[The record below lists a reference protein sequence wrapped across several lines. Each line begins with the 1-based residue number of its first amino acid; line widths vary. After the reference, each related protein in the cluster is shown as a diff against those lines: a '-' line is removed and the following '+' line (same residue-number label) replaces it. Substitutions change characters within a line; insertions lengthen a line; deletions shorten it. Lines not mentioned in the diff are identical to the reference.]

1 MIKYFEK
8 YRAVMFL
15 LATCIIFT
23 GCAEPELTLE
33 ESLRMV
39 NQHLETGR
47 TAEAINLLRT
57 LDIKFPDR
65 IEVLEPLSFLYAEK
79 QNHALAARYF
89 AKAAHASPIRLEFF
103 LYAAQSHRLADD
115 PHGAARQYRLYLE
128 SSPGDASVWKTLG
141 ELQHELGDINAAIND
156 YLESYRHHANGET
169 AVRLG
174 MLFDRVNNR
183 PQAESWYQTALRLKD
198 GAGDTALLG
207 LLELAIKQKDFTTA
221 EILVQKLDGDYPD
234 RLDVSPLASKRLE
247 LKQWRAQQDAL
258 ALELEQQKQVATDL
272 SEHAV
277 ETQRE
282 AEKPDFPVNSEPM
295 ETEPVSQSVESSNIA
310 DKTREPA
317 RQTAAPPA
325 KHPRILLAQARRH
338 TEYAQYPEAIK
349 KYRAILNID
358 DRSAKVWSELADAY
372 LSDNQPLWARLMS
385 LEAVRRDPADLVH
398 TLQYLQLTR
407 QTQTPERFF
416 HEISQAKK
424 NFPQSPE
431 ITLALARAY
440 NTIMSNPRHAA
451 VLYREFLEMAS
462 NNPGRAE
469 AEAELQA
476 LQQP

>member
-8 YRAVMFL
+8 CRAVMFL
-15 LATCIIFT
+15 LATCMVFT

-33 ESLRMV
+33 ESLRLV
-39 NQHLETGR
+39 NQHLEAGR
-47 TAEAINLLRT
+47 TAQAINLLRT
-57 LDIKFPDR
+57 LDTKFPGR
-65 IEVLEPLSFLYAEK
+65 VEVLELLSFLHAEK
-79 QNHALAARYF
+79 QNHTLAARYF
-89 AKAAHASPIRLEFF
+89 ARAAHASPNRLEFL
-103 LYAAQSHRLADD
+103 LYAAQSHRLADN
-115 PHGAARQYRLYLE
+115 PHSAVRQYLLYLE

-141 ELQHELGDINAAIND
+141 ELQQELGDINAAINA
-156 YLESYRHHANGET
+156 YLESYRHQANGEI

-174 MLFDRVNNR
+174 MLFDQADNR
-183 PQAESWYQTALRLKD
+183 PQSESWYQTALRLKD
-198 GAGDTALLG
+198 GTGDTALLG

-221 EILVQKLDGDYPD
+221 ETLVEKLDEDYPD

-258 ALELEQQKQVATDL
+258 ALELAQQKQVATDL
-272 SEHAV
+272 SEHAA
-277 ETQRE
+277 ETQIE
-282 AEKPDFPVNSEPM
+282 AEKPVFPVNTEPM
-295 ETEPVSQSVESSNIA
+295 ETVPVPKPAELSNIA
-310 DKTREPA
+310 DRTRESA
-317 RQTAAPPA
+317 RETAVPLS

-338 TEYAQYPEAIK
+338 NEYGQYQEAIK
-349 KYRAILNID
+349 KYRALLNID

-385 LEAVRRDPADLVH
+385 LEAIRRDPANLFH

-416 HEISQAKK
+416 HELFQAKK
-424 NFPQSPE
+424 NFPRSPE

-462 NNPGRAE
+462 NHPGRAE
-469 AEAELQA
+469 AEAELQE
-476 LQQP
+476 LSQP